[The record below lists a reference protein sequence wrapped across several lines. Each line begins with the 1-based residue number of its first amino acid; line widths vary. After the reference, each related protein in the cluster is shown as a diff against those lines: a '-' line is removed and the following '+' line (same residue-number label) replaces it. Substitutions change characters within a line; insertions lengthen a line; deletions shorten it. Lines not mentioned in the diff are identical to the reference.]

1 MIADTTGAFKTS
13 FDTFN
18 LRRPTLREGV
28 AAAGEG
34 APGGRIRREDAP
46 LGMGNPGRGGSGL
59 YNGKGGRGCDC
70 RDTRGCDW
78 RGALSG
84 CSEDPDPELRGD
96 RGCMVA
102 LGLRGELPVQ
112 LRRSGDLRVAAV
124 LVGELHD
131 LVVATQDGFQ
141 SNV

>member
-1 MIADTTGAFKTS
+1 
-13 FDTFN
+13 
-18 LRRPTLREGV
+18 
-28 AAAGEG
+28 
-34 APGGRIRREDAP
+34 
-46 LGMGNPGRGGSGL
+46 
-59 YNGKGGRGCDC
+59 
-70 RDTRGCDW
+70 
-78 RGALSG
+78 
-84 CSEDPDPELRGD
+84 
-96 RGCMVA
+96 MVA